1 MTKLPEGWGKKKL
14 GEIADTQLGK
24 MLNKSKQNDSRKVPY
39 LRTDNVHW
47 GRIDLNLVKE
57 MEITPDERDK
67 FIAKTGD
74 LLVCEGGAS
83 GRTAIWNLDYEI
95 GIQNHLHRVRT
106 RGEVS
111 NKYLMYYMEW
121 LVKNGLINHLIKG
134 VTISHLSQSALRS
147 IDICYPG
154 INQQNEIVERLEN
167 HLSRLDAGLA
177 DVKSAK
183 SKSSQL
189 KFAILSKVFSGE
201 FFEFDMPILPLE
213 ELAKVMNGDRGK
225 NYPNKSA
232 RVISGIPFI
241 NAGHLDNDLL
251 NAEDMD
257 FISEERYKLL
267 AAGKVELNDLF
278 YCLRGSLGKVA
289 INDKFME
296 GAIASSLAILRVNSK
311 VLPKYLYYYF
321 LSPLAAI
328 EIKKH
333 DNGTAQPNLSAA
345 NLRQFEVPTPTI
357 EQQKVVIDFLDSE
370 LSRTIQ
376 ASQTFD
382 SLFSTAS
389 AMRRS
394 LLQAAFTGQLTKE
407 VVSV

>member
-1 MTKLPEGWGKKKL
+1 MTEWKYRKLSEVVEFVSGFAFKSSDWLDTGIPVVKIMNVKNRVVNLKGCSYISPKN
-14 GEIADTQLGK
+14 ADIS
-24 MLNKSKQNDSRKVPY
+24 KSF
-39 LRTDNVHW
+39 
-47 GRIDLNLVKE
+47 LVK
-57 MEITPDERDK
+57 K
-67 FIAKTGD
+67 GD
-74 LLVCEGGAS
+74 LLFNMTGATLGAFGFYNLEMEARLNQRVGKFVPIDS
-83 GRTAIWNLDYEI
+83 NVLNLNFLAYFLELDTTQRAINDLAKGAAQPNISASEVTSLDI
-95 GIQNHLHRVRT
+95 PLPP
-106 RGEVS
+106 
-111 NKYLMYYMEW
+111 
-121 LVKNGLINHLIKG
+121 
-134 VTISHLSQSALRS
+134 
-147 IDICYPG
+147 IDE
-154 INQQNEIVERLEN
+154 QHKIVELLED
-167 HLSRLDAGLA
+167 HLSRLDVALA
-177 DVKSAK
+177 DVRSAK

-189 KFAILSKVFSGE
+189 KSAILSKVFSGE
-201 FFEFDMPILPLE
+201 FFEFDMPILSLE

-251 NAEDMD
+251 NVEEMD

-267 AAGKVELNDLF
+267 AAGKVELNDLLF
-278 YCLRGSLGKVA
+278 CLRGSLGKVA
-289 INDKFME
+289 INDKFIE
-296 GAIASSLAILRVNSK
+296 GAIASSLAILRVYSK

-376 ASQTFD
+376 ASQTFG

-407 VVSV
+407 VVNV

>member
-1 MTKLPEGWGKKKL
+1 MTQRPDSWREVSLSE
-14 GEIADTQLGK
+14 LGK
-24 MLNKSKQNDSRKVPY
+24 WVTGSTPKSSNPLNFGND
-39 LRTDNVHW
+39 
-47 GRIDLNLVKE
+47 IDFV
-57 MEITPDERDK
+57 TPSDIDYGGLLGVSER
-67 FIAKTGD
+67 
-74 LLVCEGGAS
+74 
-83 GRTAIWNLDYEI
+83 R
-95 GIQNHLHRVRT
+95 
-106 RGEVS
+106 
-111 NKYLMYYMEW
+111 
-121 LVKNGLINHLIKG
+121 
-134 VTISHLSQSALRS
+134 ISHLGASSVRLVKAPSVNLVCIGTIGKVSLANR
-147 IDICYPG
+147 DVTT
-154 INQQNEIVERLEN
+154 NQQINSLEVDELVVNPKFAMWLLASPEVQEKFWANASSTTVAILNKGNLEKIKTYIPPLPEQHKIVELLED
-167 HLSRLDAGLA
+167 HLSRLNTGLA
-177 DVKSAK
+177 DVRSAK

-201 FFEFDMPILPLE
+201 FFEFDMPILPLQ

-251 NAEDMD
+251 NVEDMD

-267 AAGKVELNDLF
+267 AAGKVELNDLLF
-278 YCLRGSLGKVA
+278 CLRGSLGKVA
-289 INDKFME
+289 INDKFIE

-345 NLRQFEVPTPTI
+345 NLRQFEVPTPPI
-357 EQQKVVIDFLDSE
+357 EQQKIVIDFLDSE

-407 VVSV
+407 VASV

>member
-1 MTKLPEGWGKKKL
+1 MTELPDGWSWATIGEVCEKPKYGWTTSASDIGEVKL
-14 GEIADTQLGK
+14 
-24 MLNKSKQNDSRKVPY
+24 
-39 LRTDNVHW
+39 LRTTDLTHGPITWETVPFCKEPPETVVDYLVHPNDIFISRA
-47 GRIDLNLVKE
+47 GSVGVSVLVKDA
-57 MEITPDERDK
+57 PYK
-67 FIAKTGD
+67 SVF
-74 LLVCEGGAS
+74 AS
-83 GRTAIWNLDYEI
+83 YLIRIRPTKKIDA
-95 GIQNHLHRVRT
+95 
-106 RGEVS
+106 
-111 NKYLMYYMEW
+111 KYLSLFLQSPHYWNQVTE
-121 LVKNGLINHLIKG
+121 LSSGIALANINATKI
-134 VTISHLSQSALRS
+134 QSMTLPLPP
-147 IDICYPG
+147 IDE
-154 INQQNEIVERLEN
+154 QHKIVELLED
-167 HLSRLDAGLA
+167 HLSRLDAALA
-177 DVKSAK
+177 DVRYAK

-201 FFEFDMPILPLE
+201 FFEFDMPKLSLE

-232 RVISGIPFI
+232 RVKSGIPFI

-251 NAEDMD
+251 NVEEMD
-257 FISEERYKLL
+257 FISQERYKLL
-267 AAGKVELNDLF
+267 AAGKVELNDLLF
-278 YCLRGSLGKVA
+278 CLRGSLGKVA
-289 INDKFME
+289 INDKYIE

-345 NLRQFEVPTPTI
+345 NLRKFEVPIPTI

-394 LLQAAFTGQLTKE
+394 LLQAAFTGQLTNE